1 MKPFEPKAS
10 AGRRLRSFWAAQNRL
25 LPLFFAEAAPLDLR
39 IVGRTLWH
47 AALVGAAT
55 GLVGAAF
62 LAALERMQGLL
73 LHDLAGYLPLR
84 ASGELL
90 PSPDGHAFRPWLLA
104 LLPALGGLAC
114 GLVTIAAPEAR
125 GGGADAMIEAF
136 HQRGGVI
143 RRRVTLVKLLASLFT
158 LGTGGAGGREGPTM
172 QIGGAL
178 GSTVGRLLGVGT
190 RERRILLVA
199 GVAGGISAVF
209 RTPLGA
215 ALLAVEILYRD
226 GFESDALVPSVL
238 ASVVSYS
245 VVISLFGESTLF
257 AHAARF
263 PFVPAHLPLYGL
275 LAILVALLAS
285 LFLSVLRRAQSLF
298 TALSLPAFVKP
309 ALGGLL
315 LGGFV
320 TAALLAVGARIH
332 SPGQGLGILG
342 GGYGAVQ
349 LAISGATW
357 LPEGWSAVRLLLLLA
372 AAKIFASS
380 LTIGSGGSAGDFA
393 PSLAIGGLF
402 GGAFGR
408 AAQLLLHDPRLDPGA
423 FALVGMGAFYGGIG
437 HVPLSALVLVCELA
451 GNYDLLVPLML
462 ALTIAVIALRKR
474 GLYHAQAATLSDSPA
489 HQGPAQRSRAAI
501 LVQELLVDDGPFV
514 TFEPNT
520 PAAELL
526 RRLGDNA
533 WQDVFPVVDPARR
546 LLGIIDASALKVLA
560 LELRD
565 LPWAVA
571 SDVMRAPVSVR
582 PGDELRTAAEVL
594 LRHRL
599 REVPV
604 VDDAGRVVGFL
615 DEARVAEAYLS
626 AAARQEPVQS

>member
-1 MKPFEPKAS
+1 M
-10 AGRRLRSFWAAQNRL
+10 
-25 LPLFFAEAAPLDLR
+25 
-39 IVGRTLWH
+39 
-47 AALVGAAT
+47 
-55 GLVGAAF
+55 
-62 LAALERMQGLL
+62 
-73 LHDLAGYLPLR
+73 
-84 ASGELL
+84 
-90 PSPDGHAFRPWLLA
+90 
-104 LLPALGGLAC
+104 
-114 GLVTIAAPEAR
+114 
-125 GGGADAMIEAF
+125 
-136 HQRGGVI
+136 
-143 RRRVTLVKLLASLFT
+143 
-158 LGTGGAGGREGPTM
+158 
-172 QIGGAL
+172 
-178 GSTVGRLLGVGT
+178 
-190 RERRILLVA
+190 
-199 GVAGGISAVF
+199 
-209 RTPLGA
+209 
-215 ALLAVEILYRD
+215 
-226 GFESDALVPSVL
+226 
-238 ASVVSYS
+238 
-245 VVISLFGESTLF
+245 
-257 AHAARF
+257 
-263 PFVPAHLPLYGL
+263 
-275 LAILVALLAS
+275 
-285 LFLSVLRRAQSLF
+285 
-298 TALSLPAFVKP
+298 
-309 ALGGLL
+309 
-315 LGGFV
+315 
-320 TAALLAVGARIH
+320 
-332 SPGQGLGILG
+332 
-342 GGYGAVQ
+342 Q
-349 LAISGATW
+349 LAISGAAW

-462 ALTIAVIALRKR
+462 ALTIAVIALRER
-474 GLYHAQAATLSDSPA
+474 GLYHAQAATLSDSPV
-489 HQGPAQRSRAAI
+489 HQGPSQRSRAAI

-514 TFEPNT
+514 TFELHT

-533 WQDVFPVVDPARR
+533 WQDVFPVVDPARQ

-626 AAARQEPVQS
+626 AAASQAPVQS